1 MMDRSV
7 AQEATELVLSPL
19 GHTWFLDLDGTLVK
33 HNGHL
38 LDGGDTL
45 LDGALELLAQIP
57 SGDMVVIVTARTED
71 HREKT
76 EAFLAEHGIRYDHLI
91 LGAPYGERIVVNDAK
106 PSGLTTAL
114 ALSTPRDQAPALTVR
129 IDESL

>member
-1 MMDRSV
+1 MV
-7 AQEATELVLSPL
+7 HQPAELVLSPL

-38 LDGGDTL
+38 ADGTDIL
-45 LDGALELLAQIP
+45 LDGAMDLLAQIP
-57 SGDMVVIVTARTED
+57 SGDMVVLVTARTEE

-76 EAFLAEHGIRYDHLI
+76 EGFLAEHGIRYDHLI

-106 PSGLTTAL
+106 PSGLVTAL
-114 ALSTPRDQAPALTVR
+114 AVSSPRDRAPVLTIR
-129 IDESL
+129 IDETL